1 MQEAFKLMRTAK
13 STGDWIREQLS
24 RTYSLNQLDLGA
36 DARLAKKGFTFE
48 TESYEIA
55 ELGHLCI
62 MRMKAMLGL
71 MRMETVILS
80 VTHRDAPLINLDYVK
95 AAGKET
101 QLVELY
107 NTQIASEAEELQ
119 EAFRKIRDRDADLT
133 DYTSPGKHWYDD
145 ILYPCSYH
153 KTGKGVSDRLAGAA
167 RDCAGTYI
175 SLLASAPACDPAAKQ
190 DKIHSFAE
198 SLLKSGGPAVD
209 QVAKLFGRDTAER
222 LILRHMYGVR

>member
-1 MQEAFKLMRTAK
+1 MKTTQSAGNR
-13 STGDWIREQLS
+13 IREQLS
-24 RTYSLNQLDLGA
+24 KSYSLKQLDLGA

-48 TESYEIA
+48 TESYEVT

-80 VTHRDAPLINLDYVK
+80 VTHKDVPLINLDYVK
-95 AAGKET
+95 VFGKET

-107 NTQIASEAEELQ
+107 NTQIAYEAKELQ
-119 EAFRKIRDRDADLT
+119 DALQKICDRDADLT
-133 DYTSPGKHWYDD
+133 DYVSPGAHWYDD
-145 ILYPCSYH
+145 ILYPCSYR

-167 RDCAGTYI
+167 RDCSDRYL
-175 SLLASAPACDPAAKQ
+175 SLLASAPDCSPAEKQAK
-190 DKIHSFAE
+190 SRNFAE
-198 SLLKSGGPAVD
+198 TLLASGGPAVD
-209 QVAKLFGRDTAER
+209 QVTRLFGRETAER

>member
-1 MQEAFKLMRTAK
+1 MKTEQGVGNR
-13 STGDWIREQLS
+13 IRDLLS
-24 RTYSLNQLDLGA
+24 RSYSLKKLDIGA

-48 TESYEIA
+48 TESYEVQ

-80 VTHRDAPLINLDYVK
+80 VTHKDVPLINLDYVK

-101 QLVELY
+101 QIVELY
-107 NTQIASEAEELQ
+107 NTQIAYEAKELQ
-119 EAFRKIRDRDADLT
+119 EALQKIRDRDADLT
-133 DYTSPGKHWYDD
+133 DYTSAGSHWYDD

-167 RDCAGTYI
+167 RDCAAEYI
-175 SLLASAPACDPAAKQ
+175 SLLASAPDCDPAEKQAKSR
-190 DKIHSFAE
+190 KFAE
-198 SLLKSGGPAVD
+198 SLLASGGPAVD
-209 QVAKLFGRDTAER
+209 QVTKLFGRETAER

>member
-1 MQEAFKLMRTAK
+1 MRTAK

-119 EAFRKIRDRDADLT
+119 EAFRKIRERDADLT

>member
-1 MQEAFKLMRTAK
+1 MIKQTEPN
-13 STGDWIREQLS
+13 TGNWIQDQLS
-24 RTYSLNQLDLGA
+24 RTYSMKQLDLGA
-36 DARLAKKGFTFE
+36 DARLSKKGFTFD
-48 TESYEIA
+48 TESFEIT

-80 VTHRDAPLINLDYVK
+80 VTHRDMPLINLDYVK

-101 QLVELY
+101 QIVELY

-119 EAFRKIRDRDADLT
+119 EAFRKIRDRDADLA
-133 DYTSPGKHWYDD
+133 DYTSAGTHWYDD

-167 RDCAGTYI
+167 RDCAGKYL
-175 SLLASAPACDPAAKQ
+175 SLLSSAPACDPAEKQ
-190 DKIHSFAE
+190 DKTRDFTE
-198 SLLKSGGPAVD
+198 TLLKSGGPAID
-209 QVAKLFGRDTAER
+209 QMTRLFGRDTAER
-222 LILRHMYGVR
+222 MILRHMYGVR

>member
-1 MQEAFKLMRTAK
+1 MRTAK
-13 STGDWIREQLS
+13 STGDWIRELS